1 MLKPVALKKIYLI
14 GLKGSQAKALRLW
27 QKMGVIHISPI
38 PVQSLGLSGGQPLAD
53 YAQIS
58 QQLVR
63 IRAILSQLEKTPVQP
78 GPLPENLLET
88 AKSVQIDAEL
98 LSLKEDE
105 DSLSKQ
111 ADEWSASEK
120 ALRRLSNFELD
131 FGALPNNLRYQL
143 IVLGENEKEST
154 AALHHLKRSLKD
166 AEILQAPDGLDQ
178 KSTIALIAFPP
189 AQDISSA
196 LGGAEKL
203 AWPSVGGTPAQ
214 AILRAQGEL
223 ASLREGLK
231 SISRRRHDLSLEYY
245 QLCARLEESLSIAS
259 DLARVSSGMGESSG
273 CFFASGWVH
282 PNQLP
287 RLEHETRQAFGR
299 QVIIKRVHMSA
310 GHPDPAQP
318 TLLENPRVAAPVQ
331 FLIEFLAMIPNANEI
346 DPTLIT
352 FFTIPILYGM
362 IVGDA
367 GYALISLVIAALLR
381 WKSAKGG
388 LLYNISSLWML
399 GAIPCFIFG
408 ILFDEYFGYSHAQ
421 IIGYTLY
428 SPIVHRVENVQLLLL
443 LTILTGWVHVAL
455 GFALGALNEW
465 SHSKK
470 HAIAKLSWLPIQLGG
485 TLAVACYLLHA
496 VSPEVGMAG
505 AALMVVGMG
514 ILAWAEGPLG
524 LVEVPGLASNIM
536 SYARIAAV
544 GVAGVILAEAIN
556 SMVSPNPKL
565 LSTPVG
571 ILTFILIAL
580 FYVLMHVV
588 NTFIAMFEGVIHG
601 ARLNVVE
608 FFGKFFTGGGMPFRP
623 LAEKRR
629 FSV

>member
-14 GLKGSQAKALRLW
+14 GLKSAQAKALSLW
-27 QKMGVIHISPI
+27 QKMGVIHISALPA
-38 PVQSLGLSGGQPLAD
+38 QALGLAGGQPMAD
-53 YAQIS
+53 YAAVS

-63 IRAILSQLEKTPVQP
+63 IRAILSQLEKVEVQP

-88 AKSVQIDAEL
+88 AQSVQIDAEL

-105 DSLSKQ
+105 ERLSKQ
-111 ADEWSASEK
+111 EDEWSAAEK
-120 ALRRLSNFELD
+120 QLRRLSNFELD
-131 FGALPNNLRYQL
+131 FSALPDNLRYQL
-143 IVLGENEKEST
+143 VCLGKNEKTSA
-154 AALHHLKRSLKD
+154 AALHHIKRSIKH
-166 AEILQAPDGLDQ
+166 AEILTAQDGLDP
-178 KSTIALIAFPP
+178 KSTIALLALPP
-189 AQDISSA
+189 SQDMASA

-223 ASLREGLK
+223 AAISEGLK

-245 QLCARLEESLSIAS
+245 PLCARLEESLSIAS
-259 DLARVSSGMGESSG
+259 DLARVSSGMGESKD

-282 PNQLP
+282 PRQLP
-287 RLEHETRQAFGR
+287 HLEHETRQAFGR
-299 QVIIKRVHMSA
+299 QVIVKRAHMSA
-310 GHPDPAQP
+310 EHPDQAQP
-318 TLLENPRVAAPVQ
+318 TLLENPPVAAPAQ
-331 FLIEFLAMIPNANEI
+331 FLVEFLSIPRADEI
-346 DPTLIT
+346 DPTLIA

-367 GYALISLVIAALLR
+367 GYALISLLVAALIR
-381 WKSAKGG
+381 FKSAKGG
-388 LLYNISSLWML
+388 MLYHFAGLWML

-408 ILFDEYFGYSHAQ
+408 VLFDEYFGYGHSHLL
-421 IIGYTLY
+421 GYKLY
-428 SPIVHRVENVQLLLL
+428 EAVVYRIENVQLLLL

-455 GFALGALNEW
+455 GFALGAINEW
-465 SHSKK
+465 PHSRK

-485 TLAVACYLLHA
+485 TLAVAYYLLHA
-496 VSPEVGMAG
+496 VSPEAGMAG
-505 AALMVVGMG
+505 AVLMAIGMG

-536 SYARIAAV
+536 SYTRIAAV

-556 SMVSPNPKL
+556 SMVSPNPNL
-565 LSTPVG
+565 LSSPAG

-580 FYVLMHVV
+580 FYVLAHVF
-588 NTFIAMFEGVIHG
+588 NTVVAMFEGLIHG

-608 FFGKFFTGGGMPFRP
+608 FFGKFFHGGGTPFRP
-623 LAEKRR
+623 LAERR
-629 FSV
+629 RLSA